1 MPRQGVLQKN
11 QRLLPCHPLWEGE
24 LLRVSRAIP
33 KYLQESR
40 LQAMVQVRL
49 PQGLC
54 PSGLGPW
61 LHSKHRKHIHR
72 PILHCGI
79 RLTAPGTHQKR
90 PQMSSDPISEKAARI
105 ASALN
110 GLGHIAFGHPL
121 EWARSSKGD
130 AKLREQFHENA
141 TIILDLVESDTDSES
156 PATRRPA
163 ECKAAL
169 SRFRD
174 MMQSVDFD
182 DAASMATLKAYARQ
196 ALEAF
201 IGETLPETLPK

>member
-1 MPRQGVLQKN
+1 MP
-11 QRLLPCHPLWEGE
+11 
-24 LLRVSRAIP
+24 
-33 KYLQESR
+33 
-40 LQAMVQVRL
+40 
-49 PQGLC
+49 
-54 PSGLGPW
+54 
-61 LHSKHRKHIHR
+61 
-72 PILHCGI
+72 
-79 RLTAPGTHQKR
+79 
-90 PQMSSDPISEKAARI
+90 SDPVSEKAARI

-130 AKLREQFHENA
+130 ANLRERFHEDA
-141 TIILDLVESDTDSES
+141 TIVLDLVESEAGRKS

-169 SRFRD
+169 SQFRD
-174 MMQSVDFD
+174 MVQSIDFD

-201 IGETLPETLPK
+201 IGETLPETLPE